1 MKKFKSHFK
10 FNKQERS
17 GIFFL
22 LLIIVVLQITY
33 FLFTSLTSGNVSL
46 QNFHENQ
53 GLQSQIEVLKQS
65 AFKKDTFKIYSFNPN
80 FITDYK
86 GYTLGMSL
94 EEINRLH
101 DYRATNAYVNSNQEF
116 QEITL
121 ISDSL
126 LQLISPYF
134 KYPEWVKNKRSN
146 FSSGTDAKSRYLSK
160 TEIKKL
166 KQTKEVRDLN
176 LVTAIDLKSIYGI
189 GDKLAARIIKF
200 RDKLGGFLVVDQ
212 LNDVY
217 GLELEVAD
225 RVKEKFRVLT
235 TPQVVKININES
247 SALEISKLVY
257 LNYTVSKNIVRYREE
272 NNGIQSFD
280 ELIKIEDFPS
290 EKINRISLYLAL

>member
-65 AFKKDTFKIYSFNPN
+65 AFKKDTFKIYSSVSPLPDKWDFNPN

-121 ISDSL
+121 ISDTL

-160 TEIKKL
+160 TEIKK
-166 KQTKEVRDLN
+166 
-176 LVTAIDLKSIYGI
+176 
-189 GDKLAARIIKF
+189 
-200 RDKLGGFLVVDQ
+200 
-212 LNDVY
+212 
-217 GLELEVAD
+217 
-225 RVKEKFRVLT
+225 
-235 TPQVVKININES
+235 
-247 SALEISKLVY
+247 
-257 LNYTVSKNIVRYREE
+257 
-272 NNGIQSFD
+272 
-280 ELIKIEDFPS
+280 
-290 EKINRISLYLAL
+290 